1 MGENNENRIER
12 KGILKKKKTAIRQTS
27 SENAIT
33 KIVQMGLRKLYKMEE
48 NKITFKLIIKYN
60 VWKTEKGNWIFAK
73 NGVSEVA
80 NRTYGA

>member
-1 MGENNENRIER
+1 MKSKQEELRKDMGENNENRIQR
-12 KGILKKKKTAIRQTS
+12 KGILKKKTAIRQTS

-60 VWKTEKGNWIFAK
+60 AWKTEKGN
-73 NGVSEVA
+73 
-80 NRTYGA
+80 